1 MRSFGEFID
10 IAKLDIMQFTGLKD
24 KNEKEIYEGD
34 IVDTCIIER
43 LEVSD
48 NIPEDFQGAEQ
59 HREER
64 RGVID
69 RKSVV

>member
-43 LEVSD
+43 LEIGRASC
-48 NIPEDFQGAEQ
+48 
-59 HREER
+59 RER
-64 RGVID
+64 V
-69 RKSVV
+69 